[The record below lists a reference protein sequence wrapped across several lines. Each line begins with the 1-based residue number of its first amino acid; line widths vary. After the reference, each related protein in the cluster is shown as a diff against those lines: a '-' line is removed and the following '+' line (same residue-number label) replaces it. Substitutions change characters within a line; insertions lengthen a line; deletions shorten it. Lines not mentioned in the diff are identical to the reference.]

1 MQQINLYTEE
11 FRPKRVVLTL
21 DQIVL
26 LGVVIIVILFGAN
39 LLADNLLASR
49 QAELATKQ
57 HKLETLRKQV
67 ERMQERANGLVLD
80 ESLVA
85 ANSRLTVRLRAR
97 TDLLDMLGR
106 VVVQHNDNF
115 SSALVALARQR
126 SDGLWL
132 TRITLSASGRAMTLE
147 GRTQQG
153 ESVPQYLQKLRDE
166 PAFAGRTFSLFNLSL
181 DDESSG
187 EKQAGPLSF
196 SLKSEAN
203 DQFKPFAV
211 ADQDNRLVSPEEE
224 RHLLEQMKG
233 VKP

>member
-11 FRPKRVVLTL
+11 FRPKRVLLTL

-26 LGVVIIVILFGAN
+26 LGVVVIVILFGTN
-39 LLADNLLASR
+39 LLADRMLASR

-57 HKLETLRKQV
+57 QKLETLRKQV
-67 ERMQERANGLVLD
+67 ERMQQRAGQLVLD

-85 ANSRLTVRLRAR
+85 ANTRLTVRLRAR

-106 VVVQHNDNF
+106 VVVKRSDSF

-132 TRITLSASGRAMTLE
+132 TRINLSASGQAMTLE

-166 PAFAGRTFSLFNLSL
+166 PAFAGRAFSLFNLAL
-181 DDESSG
+181 NEDKEG
-187 EKQAGPLSF
+187 NKQAGPLSF
-196 SLKSEAN
+196 TLKSEAN

-211 ADQDNRLVSPEEE
+211 ADQGNRLVSPEEE

>member
-181 DDESSG
+181 DDELSG

>member
-11 FRPKRVVLTL
+11 FRPKRVLLTL

-26 LGVVIIVILFGAN
+26 LGVVVIVILFGAN

-49 QAELATKQ
+49 QAELASRQ

-132 TRITLSASGRAMTLE
+132 TRINLSASGRAMTLE

-181 DDESSG
+181 DDELSG

>member
-11 FRPKRVVLTL
+11 FRPKRVLLTL
-21 DQIVL
+21 DQIVVIGVLAMVL
-26 LGVVIIVILFGAN
+26 LVGVSVV
-39 LLADNLLASR
+39 ADRMLTSR

-57 HKLETLRKQV
+57 QKLDTLRKQV
-67 ERMQERANGLVLD
+67 ERMQQRAGTLVLD
-80 ESLVA
+80 ESLAA
-85 ANSRLTVRLRAR
+85 ANARLTVRLRAR

-106 VVVQHNDNF
+106 VVVKRSDNF

-132 TRITLSASGRAMTLE
+132 TRINLSASGLAMTLE

-153 ESVPQYLQKLRDE
+153 ELVPQYLQKLRDE
-166 PAFAGRTFSLFNLSL
+166 PAFAGRTFSLFNLSI
-181 DDESSG
+181 DEKMLN
-187 EKQAGPLSF
+187 EKQAGPLLF
-196 SLKSEAN
+196 SLKSEAS

-211 ADQDNRLVSPEEE
+211 ADQENRLVSPEEE